1 MIQSLTILATEAT
14 NFQNPNHIPEHM
26 PLMSQV
32 SIILGADW
40 TART

>member
-1 MIQSLTILATEAT
+1 MIWSLTILAIEAI
-14 NFQNPNHIPEHM
+14 NFQNPNCTPEHM

-32 SIILGADW
+32 STILEADW